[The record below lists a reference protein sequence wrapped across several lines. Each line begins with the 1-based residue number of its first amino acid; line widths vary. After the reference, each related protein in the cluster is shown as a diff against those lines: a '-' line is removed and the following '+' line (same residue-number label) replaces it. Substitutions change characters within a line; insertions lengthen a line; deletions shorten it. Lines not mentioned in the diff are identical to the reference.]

1 MVTFFY
7 GKDVKDVYRGIKVEP
22 TLLSK
27 IQVDVVV
34 ANVPASQVIETA
46 RKVLYT
52 GHIGD
57 GKIFVYNC
65 LDVVKVRTGE
75 TGAKA
80 LLDVE

>member
-1 MVTFFY
+1 M
-7 GKDVKDVYRGIKVEP
+7 VKDGWWTGFICFKVKNPVLFE
-22 TLLSK
+22 TY
-27 IQVDVVV
+27 IRV
-34 ANVPASQVIETA
+34 ETA

-75 TGAKA
+75 TGADA